1 MLECKKWLTWFSFQV
16 IITDFLYHRFFTGF
30 GGHVPRETPSRD
42 SGLSIEG
49 SNNYEHL
56 TEGLNSMGLGGR
68 GYFGGPQ
75 SYGNQ
80 G

>member
-1 MLECKKWLTWFSFQV
+1 M
-16 IITDFLYHRFFTGF
+16 
-30 GGHVPRETPSRD
+30 PRETPSRD